1 MLFRSDLTKS
11 LNVTND
17 MALEG
22 ARKQLEELLVG
33 VTPADLRKNEAIRQ
47 DVKKNVDAILDKFNF

>member
-1 MLFRSDLTKS
+1 MCSSDLET
-11 LNVTND
+11 
-17 MALEG
+17 
-22 ARKQLEELLVG
+22 ARSQLEQLLVG